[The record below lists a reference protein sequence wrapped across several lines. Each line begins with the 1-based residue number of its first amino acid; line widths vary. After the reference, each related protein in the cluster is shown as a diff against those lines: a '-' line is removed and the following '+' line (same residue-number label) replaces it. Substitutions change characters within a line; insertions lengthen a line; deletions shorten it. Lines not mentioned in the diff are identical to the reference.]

1 MIRVSVCLLFIGL
14 SLSSWT
20 AEKLSSGLLAKGTEW
35 ETAFYQRDSGVAG
48 PVVFITGGV
57 HGNEPAG
64 ARAAEQIRH
73 WPIKKGRLIVVPKV
87 NKPGLMADIRYLPG
101 KPKELRD
108 LNRNFPKTKE
118 KPVAR
123 DMPASALWD
132 LLKKHKPDWYIDLHE
147 GYDFHQI
154 NSDSVGS
161 SIIDAK
167 GKLANAIVPKML
179 EAVNATITDPK
190 KKLVRLR
197 YPVNGSVARAAHEQL
212 QAASMILETTRKDQ
226 PLSKRTR
233 QHRLMVN
240 VLLNHLGMVEDS
252 AHILVSEKSESL
264 KIAIYD
270 AGGAGGS
277 GPRNLDKVFAGTK
290 VVMRR
295 VGAIDIRE
303 GVLDQ
308 FDLVIFPGGSG
319 SKQAAAL
326 ESSGR
331 EVVKKFINQGGGF
344 VGICAGAYLAA
355 SNYKWSLGISNHK
368 TFCKSFEI
376 PEVGRKSM
384 WYRGASAPVKMELT
398 EEGKKILG
406 EVKGI
411 FDVRYH
417 NGPIMSAM
425 GKEGLGNFRTLANFR
440 SEVSRYK
447 PQEGTMINSP
457 AIIVGEFGKGRV
469 LCISPHPEST
479 ADLYKLVQNAVR
491 WTVPP
496 GLN

>member
-1 MIRVSVCLLFIGL
+1 MSRVTSFIIFIGL
-14 SLSSWT
+14 SLSSWA
-20 AEKLSSGLLAKGTEW
+20 AEKLSSGLIAKGTEW
-35 ETAFYQRDSGVAG
+35 ETAFYQRDSGVDG
-48 PVVFITGGV
+48 PVVLITGGV

-73 WPIKKGRLIVVPKV
+73 WPIKKGRLIIVPKV

-101 KPKELRD
+101 KSKELRD

-123 DMPASALWD
+123 DLPASALWD
-132 LLKKHKPDWYIDLHE
+132 LMEKNKPDWFIDLHE

-197 YPVNGSVARAAHEQL
+197 YPVNGSVARAAHERL
-212 QAASMILETTRKDQ
+212 KAASMILETTKKDQ
-226 PLSKRTR
+226 PISKRTR
-233 QHRLMVN
+233 QHRIMVHT
-240 VLLNHLGMVEDS
+240 LLLHLGMVNKG
-252 AHILVSEKSESL
+252 ATHVLVPSKAEGL
-264 KIAIYD
+264 KIAVYD
-270 AGGAGGS
+270 AGGVGGK
-277 GPRNLDKVFAGTK
+277 GPRNLDKVFEGNK
-290 VVMRR
+290 VILRR
-295 VGAIDIRE
+295 VGAIDIRA
-303 GVLDQ
+303 GILGQ

-326 ESSGR
+326 EAEGR
-331 EVVKKFINQGGGF
+331 EVVKKFIDQGGGF

-355 SNYKWSLGISNHK
+355 SNYKWSLGISNHR
-368 TFCKSFEI
+368 TFCKSIDLPEI
-376 PEVGRKSM
+376 GRKSM
-384 WYRGASAPVKMELT
+384 WYRGTSTPVKMELT
-398 EEGKKILG
+398 EEGRKILG
-406 EVKGI
+406 DVKGI

-425 GKEGLGNFRTLANFR
+425 DKKGLGAFRSLATFR

-447 PQEGTMINSP
+447 PQEGTMVNTP

-479 ADLYKLVQNAVR
+479 PGLYKLVQNAIR
-491 WTVPP
+491 WTVPDK
-496 GLN
+496 

>member
-1 MIRVSVCLLFIGL
+1 MNRAVSFFIFVGL
-14 SLSSWT
+14 SFGSFS
-20 AEKLSSGLLAKGTEW
+20 AEKLSSGLIAKGTEW
-35 ETAFYQRDSGVAG
+35 ETSYYQRDSGVEG

-73 WPIKKGRLIVVPKV
+73 WTINKGRLIVVPKV

-101 KPKELRD
+101 KPKDLRD
-108 LNRNFPKTKE
+108 LNRNFPKTKQDPTA
-118 KPVAR
+118 K
-123 DMPASALWD
+123 DMPASALWE
-132 LLKKHKPDWYIDLHE
+132 LLKASKPDWFIDLHE

-161 SIIDAK
+161 SIIDVK
-167 GKLANAIVPKML
+167 GELANAIVPMML
-179 EAVNATITDPK
+179 EVVNATIADPK

-197 YPVNGSVARAAHEQL
+197 YPVNGSVARAAHEKL
-212 QAASMILETTRKDQ
+212 GAASMILETTKKDQ
-226 PLSKRTR
+226 PISKRTR
-233 QHRLMVN
+233 QHRIMVHT
-240 VLLNHLGMVEDS
+240 LLLHLGMVNKGT
-252 AHILVSEKSESL
+252 AHVLAPSKAEGL
-264 KIAIYD
+264 KIAVYD
-270 AGGAGGS
+270 AGGVGGS
-277 GPRNLDKVFAGTK
+277 GPRNLDKVFTGKK
-290 VVMRR
+290 VILRR
-295 VGAIDIRE
+295 VGAVDIRA
-303 GVLDQ
+303 GILDQ

-326 ESSGR
+326 EVEGR
-331 EVVKKFINQGGGF
+331 EVVKKFIDQGGGF

-368 TFCKSFEI
+368 TFCETIDLPEI
-376 PEVGRKSM
+376 GRKSM
-384 WYRGASAPVKMELT
+384 WYRGASSPVKMELT
-398 EEGKKILG
+398 EEGRKILG
-406 EVKGI
+406 EVKGV

-425 GKEGLGNFRTLANFR
+425 GKEGLGAFRSLATFR

-447 PQEGTMINSP
+447 PQEGTMVNTP

-479 ADLYKLVQNAVR
+479 PDLYKLVRNAIR
-491 WTVPP
+491 WTVP
-496 GLN
+496 NK

>member
-1 MIRVSVCLLFIGL
+1 MHCNG
-14 SLSSWT
+14 
-20 AEKLSSGLLAKGTEW
+20 
-35 ETAFYQRDSGVAG
+35 
-48 PVVFITGGV
+48 
-57 HGNEPAG
+57 HNN
-64 ARAAEQIRH
+64 H
-73 WPIKKGRLIVVPKV
+73 
-87 NKPGLMADIRYLPG
+87 
-101 KPKELRD
+101 
-108 LNRNFPKTKE
+108 
-118 KPVAR
+118 
-123 DMPASALWD
+123 
-132 LLKKHKPDWYIDLHE
+132 KHL
-147 GYDFHQI
+147 
-154 NSDSVGS
+154 
-161 SIIDAK
+161 
-167 GKLANAIVPKML
+167 
-179 EAVNATITDPK
+179 
-190 KKLVRLR
+190 
-197 YPVNGSVARAAHEQL
+197 QL
-212 QAASMILETTRKDQ
+212 
-226 PLSKRTR
+226 
-233 QHRLMVN
+233 
-240 VLLNHLGMVEDS
+240 
-252 AHILVSEKSESL
+252 
-264 KIAIYD
+264 
-270 AGGAGGS
+270 
-277 GPRNLDKVFAGTK
+277 RNLDKVFAGTK

-406 EVKGI
+406 NVKGI

-496 GLN
+496 GVN